1 MEDGLLFSIE
11 MIFNNQELKQKAS
24 LIKVLLTDV
33 DGVLTD
39 NGVYYSANGEELKR
53 FSFRDGM
60 GVERLRKLASVETG
74 IITREDSKPVAKR
87 AEKLKIAEVH
97 MGIQDKAATLKDI
110 MERRKLSKEEIA
122 YIGDDVNDKDIM
134 EQVGLCA
141 CPSDAMG
148 VVKDISHYIC
158 RTVGGHGAFRE
169 FAEVIIESKQ

>member
-1 MEDGLLFSIE
+1 
-11 MIFNNQELKQKAS
+11 
-24 LIKVLLTDV
+24 
-33 DGVLTD
+33 
-39 NGVYYSANGEELKR
+39 
-53 FSFRDGM
+53 M

>member
-1 MEDGLLFSIE
+1 VAK

-24 LIKVLLTDV
+24 VIRLLLTDV

-60 GVERLRKLASVETG
+60 GVERLKKLASVETG
-74 IITREDSKPVAKR
+74 IITKENSKPVAKR
-87 AEKLKIAEVH
+87 AEKLNILEVH
-97 MGIQDKAATLKDI
+97 MGIQDKSATLDFI
-110 MERRKLSKEEIA
+110 INTRKLSKEQIA

-134 EQVGLCA
+134 ERVGLCA

-158 RTVGGHGAFRE
+158 RAAGGHGAFRE
-169 FAEVIIESKQ
+169 FAELIVESKN